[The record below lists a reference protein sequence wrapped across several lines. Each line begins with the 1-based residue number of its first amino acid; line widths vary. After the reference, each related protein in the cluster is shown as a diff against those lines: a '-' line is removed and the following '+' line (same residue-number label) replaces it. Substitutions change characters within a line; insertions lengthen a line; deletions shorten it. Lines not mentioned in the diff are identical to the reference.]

1 MQALLVLQA
10 AKCGR
15 NRTLVFTPPRATS
28 PIGWLASLT
37 MNRDT
42 FCGPIAF

>member
-10 AKCGR
+10 AKSRR
-15 NRTLVFTPPRATS
+15 NRTLVLTPPRAVS
-28 PIGWLASLT
+28 PIGWEASLT